1 MAGKLMNMS
10 KVKQII
16 KLKENGVGLRTISRS
31 LGVSRNTVK
40 KYLQQIEVKG
50 YSFKDLLTKDNEEL
64 EQLFSNPDQ
73 TSQDRYEAL
82 EKMFPYIEK
91 ELKRTGVNRW
101 ILWAEYKEKHPDCK
115 RRIIKVKISY
125 CYCC

>member
-16 KLKENGVGLRTISRS
+16 RLIENGVGLRTISRS

-50 YSFKDLLTKDNEEL
+50 YLFKDLLTKDNEEL

-73 TSQDRYEAL
+73 TSQDRYKAL
-82 EKMFPYIEK
+82 EKMSPYIEK
-91 ELKRTGVNRW
+91 ELKRTGVNRIRSTPCFNGTD
-101 ILWAEYKEKHPDCK
+101 ILL
-115 RRIIKVKISY
+115 
-125 CYCC
+125 

>member
-1 MAGKLMNMS
+1 MNMS

-16 KLKENGVGLRTISRS
+16 RLKENGVGLRTISRS

-40 KYLQQIEVKG
+40 RYLQQIKAKG

-73 TSQDRYEAL
+73 TSQDRHEAL

-91 ELKRTGVNRW
+91 ELKRTGGFEINKAKK
-101 ILWAEYKEKHPDCK
+101 IFFE
-115 RRIIKVKISY
+115 RISS
-125 CYCC
+125 